1 MVEAGSVPLAW
12 RKSVRCEAHACV
24 EVAEGPERVVMRNST
39 LPERH
44 VVFTAAVWRDFIAGV
59 RAGEFDLR

>member
-12 RKSVRCEAHACV
+12 RKSGRCETHACV
-24 EVAEGPERVVMRNST
+24 EVAEGPGQVAMRNST
-39 LPERH
+39 LPEHRIE
-44 VVFTAAVWRDFIAGV
+44 FTAAVWRDFIAGV